1 VSSCQL
7 PFEENLLSG
16 YIDGVLSQ
24 GEEQRV
30 RLHLEDCQSCSSLI
44 EEMKQLREATMTT
57 AFTVPPDDQWDERPR
72 GNASRLSFGLGWTFL
87 LVWLVGVAGFA
98 LGALWSGPYSLIEKL
113 LVFGGLTGIAL
124 LFLSALMDRLKN
136 LGRDRYRRI
145 DK

>member
-1 VSSCQL
+1 VSRCQL

-24 GEEQRV
+24 ADEQRV
-30 RLHLEDCQSCSSLI
+30 RLHLEDCPSCSAQI

-57 AFTVPPDDQWDERPR
+57 AFTVPPDDQWDEHPR

-87 LVWLVGVAGFA
+87 LIWLVGVAGFA
-98 LGALWSGPYSLIEKL
+98 LGALWSGPGSLIEKL
-113 LVFGGLTGIAL
+113 LVFAGLTGIAL
-124 LFLSALMDRLKN
+124 LFLSALIDRLKS
-136 LGRDRYRRI
+136 LGSDRYRRI